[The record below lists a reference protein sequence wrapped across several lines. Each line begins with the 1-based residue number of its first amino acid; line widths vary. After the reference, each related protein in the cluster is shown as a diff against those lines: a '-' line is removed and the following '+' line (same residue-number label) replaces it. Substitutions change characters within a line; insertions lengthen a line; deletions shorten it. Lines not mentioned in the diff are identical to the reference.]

1 MKNIYLFYKTNV
13 IFDYMNT
20 ELLVCFIEY
29 SIQYKI
35 HYYKHIF
42 IICIN

>member
-35 HYYKHIF
+35 QYYKHIYYLY
-42 IICIN
+42 